1 MKRLRKLLLF
11 LAAVQVVNT
20 VSGIVLKSRFLSQ
33 QLGEGE
39 INAVGVRGKAEEK
52 VTSTNFRG
60 GYLRAM
66 MGVVELDLTE
76 AIIEDPPA
84 TIEMTVVM
92 GGAGITVPEGW
103 KVRVDAGTILGGVQS
118 DSVGGPP
125 DTRLRL
131 AGWTL
136 ELITLASAEAGRAR
150 LVLGGVSD
158 QAEPPDLVLTGKI
171 IMGGVAIIYKKTD
184 SVSEAV

>member
-20 VSGIVLKSRFLSQ
+20 VLGIVLKSRFLSK

-39 INAVGVRGKAEEK
+39 INAVAVSTRTEEK
-52 VTSTNFRG
+52 ANLTNFRG
-60 GYLRAM
+60 GYLRAV
-66 MGVVELDLTE
+66 MGAVKLDLSE
-76 AIIEDPPA
+76 ATIEDPPA
-84 TIEMTVVM
+84 TIEMTIVM
-92 GGAGITVPEGW
+92 GGAQIAVPEGW

-118 DSVGGPP
+118 DSVGGS
-125 DTRLRL
+125 RVSGGRL

-150 LVLGGVSD
+150 LLLDGVSD

-171 IMGGVAIIYKKTD
+171 IMGGAAIIYKKTD